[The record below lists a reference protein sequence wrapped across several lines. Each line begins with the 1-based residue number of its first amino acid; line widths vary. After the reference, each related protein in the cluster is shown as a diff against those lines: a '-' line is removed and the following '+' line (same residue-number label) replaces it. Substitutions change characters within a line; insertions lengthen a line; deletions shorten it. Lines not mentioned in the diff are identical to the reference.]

1 MQSPQN
7 ESGSRDVILDPEQ
20 IDAFHRHGFVV
31 VPQMS
36 DAAEVAKLTG
46 IFDRMFAAQVGRSEG
61 AQYDILGHDEDG
73 VDARLP
79 TLINPIDYERALR
92 QLVFRSNALAVAQQL
107 LGPKAVPSFEHVI
120 LKPAR
125 QGGATPW
132 HQDEAYRADP
142 NFEYEQ
148 LSVWM
153 ALSEV
158 TLDNGCMQCIPGSH
172 RLGVL
177 PHRSFNNDPK
187 VHAIECTGGFDA
199 ATAVACP
206 VSAGGATIHHGRTL
220 HYAGPNGSDAPRY
233 AYILAF
239 EVPPK
244 PTASRRDFFW
254 NREKQTANR
263 ARKSHWR
270 RRGGVVIEVWRKFR
284 RGVWSRPLQAV
295 FEVRR
300 LLQTLLRR

>member
-1 MQSPQN
+1 
-7 ESGSRDVILDPEQ
+7 
-20 IDAFHRHGFVV
+20 
-31 VPQMS
+31 MS
-36 DAAEVAKLTG
+36 DAVEVPKLTG
-46 IFDRMFAAQVGRSEG
+46 IFDSMFAAQVGRSEG
-61 AQYDILGHDEDG
+61 AQYDILGHDEDD

-79 TLINPIDYERALR
+79 TLINPIDYEPELR

-107 LGPKAVPSFEHVI
+107 LGPKVLSFEHVI

-148 LSVWM
+148 VSVWM

-158 TLDNGCMQCIPGSH
+158 TLDNGCMQYIPGSH

-199 ATAVACP
+199 ATTVPCP

-270 RRGGVVIEVWRKFR
+270 RRGGVVIEVWRRFR
-284 RGVWSRPLQAV
+284 RGVWSHPLQAL